1 MTGIRSNEKT
11 GRLGTDAP
19 RWSLRDPWRNQ
30 RGMALLIT
38 IMVLALMVVI
48 TIQYHK
54 TIWQKYSASHTRKV
68 ATQLKTIAGSAVQI
82 GCALLRYDGTAA
94 TVDSFLDPWASVWE
108 DDFHGLFPTGAM
120 HLEIIDLSGR
130 LQVNSLAAT
139 KGGKGTKTAGQGRNA
154 QNGSQAILLRLLQSG
169 AFAVADETQARQIV
183 DALVDWLDTDER
195 ESDHGA
201 ENSYYRS
208 LNPPYSCKN
217 GPVEYIEELLLVR
230 GMTPQLLFG
239 TGTTKAL
246 ADYLT
251 VFGDDGKININT
263 APRLLIKSLD
273 PLIGEEVLDHLDAYR
288 RDPKHAEN
296 LGDPQ
301 WYKNIGGWPS
311 DSMLYDKMLTT
322 QSVFF
327 QVTGAG
333 RLDASEKKMT
343 IVVERVSGGRLKLLS
358 KNVD

>member
-1 MTGIRSNEKT
+1 MTGTKRNEET
-11 GRLGTDAP
+11 GRFTIKSTG
-19 RWSLRDPWRNQ
+19 WSLRTPWRNQ

-54 TIWQKYSASHTRKV
+54 IIWQKYSASHTRKV
-68 ATQLKTIAGSAVQI
+68 ATQLKAIAGSAVQI
-82 GCALLRYDGTAA
+82 GCALLQEDGRVNS
-94 TVDSFLDPWASVWE
+94 VDSLLDPWAIAQDE
-108 DDFHGLFPTGAM
+108 DFRGIFPSGTM
-120 HLEIIDLSGR
+120 HLSVADLSGR
-130 LQVNSLAAT
+130 LQINNLAAK
-139 KGGKGTKTAGQGRNA
+139 KGGQSTKSAGQGKNLE
-154 QNGSQAILLRLLQSG
+154 NGPQAILLRLLLSG
-169 AFAVADETQARQIV
+169 AFALTDEAQARQVV
-183 DALVDWLDTDER
+183 DALVDWLDADDR

-208 LNPPYSCKN
+208 LDPSYSCKN
-217 GPVEYIEELLLVR
+217 GPIEYIEELLLVK

-273 PLIGEEVLDHLDAYR
+273 PLIGEDLLDRLDSYR
-288 RDPKHAEN
+288 RDAKHAEN

-301 WYKNIGGWPS
+301 WYKNIGGWPG

-322 QSVFF
+322 KSVFF
-327 QVTGAG
+327 QVGGSG
-333 RLDASEKKMT
+333 RLDTLEKKVT
-343 IVVERVSGGRLKLLS
+343 VVVERVSGGRVKLLS
-358 KNVD
+358 KKVE